1 MKLGMFRT
9 AHICLAV
16 MVFPTSVLAATCDDV
31 LNSLKQERHLTQVRQ
46 TDGKRLTE
54 FQDGPSIT
62 LSVSC
67 VSAAPNLAVTW
78 DGSEPDQQYYDL
90 IGRAGG
96 LLSSHSAAG
105 IVRASKQCR
114 SQALRSEGESAT
126 IEEEGL
132 ALECQAFSRDGGSTT
147 ISVFAE

>member
-1 MKLGMFRT
+1 MKLGSFR
-9 AHICLAV
+9 ALHICLAV
-16 MVFPTSVLAATCDDV
+16 MVLPSSVMAATCDGV

-67 VSAAPNLAVTW
+67 ALGAPTLAVTW
-78 DGSEPDQQYYDL
+78 DGPEPDQQYYDL
-90 IGRAGG
+90 VGRAGG
-96 LLSSHSAAG
+96 LLSSHSPAG
-105 IVRASKQCR
+105 IVKASKQCR
-114 SQALRSEGESAT
+114 SEALSSGGEIAS

-132 ALECQAFSRDGGSTT
+132 ALECQAFARDGGSTT